1 MKCLIETPSQELLQ
15 NVQIVAAQHKS
26 CGVPSAHSFC
36 LSKALIAVFHHSHY
50 CSPYLLLFLLFFPL
64 VFLVLDFGIVL
75 GTRSLLGVLHSVAED
90 KVACIKTNLEKHPKT
105 SGFVQL

>member
-36 LSKALIAVFHHSHY
+36 LSKALSSVPS
-50 CSPYLLLFLLFFPL
+50 SLLLPLPFAFLALL
-64 VFLVLDFGIVL
+64 
-75 GTRSLLGVLHSVAED
+75 SLGV
-90 KVACIKTNLEKHPKT
+90 
-105 SGFVQL
+105 SGS